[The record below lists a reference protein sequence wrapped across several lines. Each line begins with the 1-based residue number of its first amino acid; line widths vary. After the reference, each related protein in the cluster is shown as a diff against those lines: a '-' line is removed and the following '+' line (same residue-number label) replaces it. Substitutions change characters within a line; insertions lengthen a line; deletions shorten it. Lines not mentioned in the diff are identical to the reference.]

1 VTERRTGR
9 RTQRDVAQ
17 LGQIVRLVRDVL
29 GEDAVGAYLHGST
42 ALAQLRPHSDLD
54 VLVVTRRATTPDEKR
69 ALIDRLLRMSGR
81 GDPSGE
87 ARPIELTIVVES
99 EIRPWRY
106 PPRLDFLYGDWL
118 RAKFETGDITP
129 WETPNP
135 DLAPVITMVQ
145 SANQALFGPPAAEVF
160 DPVPLEDLK
169 RAIVEGIPGLLDDL
183 DPDTTNVVLTFAR
196 IWTTLATGTI
206 RAKDA
211 AADWVLA
218 RLPEEHR
225 PVLVRA
231 RAVYLG
237 EEEDHWGD
245 LQARV
250 RPHVDLVLGEIERLE
265 ASQAAVHFSA
275 E

>member
-1 VTERRTGR
+1 MR
-9 RTQRDVAQ
+9 Q
-17 LGQIVRLVRDVL
+17 LDQIVDLVRDVL

-42 ALAQLRPHSDLD
+42 ALDQLKRHSDID
-54 VLVVTRRATTPDEKR
+54 VLVVSRRPTTPAEKG
-69 ALIDRLLRMSGR
+69 ALIDRLLRVSGR

-106 PPRLDFLYGDWL
+106 PPRLDFIYGDWL
-118 RAKFETGDITP
+118 RPKFERGDVTP

-135 DLAPVITMVQ
+135 DLAPVITMVR
-145 SANQALFGPPAAEVF
+145 AGNRALFGPPPADTF
-160 DPVPLEDLK
+160 DPVPRADLN
-169 RAIVEGIPGLLDDL
+169 RAIGEGIPGLVNELDS
-183 DPDTTNVVLTFAR
+183 DTTNVLLTFAR

-206 RAKDA
+206 RSKDA

-225 PVLVRA
+225 PVLARA

-237 EEEDHWGD
+237 DEDDDIRGD
-245 LQARV
+245 LQTRL
-250 RPHVDLVLGEIERLE
+250 RPHVDHVLREIERLKA
-265 ASQAAVHFSA
+265 ASESDVG
-275 E
+275 